1 MIIGC
6 DSKTPLMVGWLS
18 DCPGFDVRCL
28 IFQLFFS
35 FSADKKKKK
44 KSEFV
49 FGVQKILN

>member
-6 DSKTPLMVGWLS
+6 DSKTPQMVGWLS

-35 FSADKKKKK
+35 FSADKKKM
-44 KSEFV
+44 SEFV
-49 FGVQKILN
+49 FGVQKILK